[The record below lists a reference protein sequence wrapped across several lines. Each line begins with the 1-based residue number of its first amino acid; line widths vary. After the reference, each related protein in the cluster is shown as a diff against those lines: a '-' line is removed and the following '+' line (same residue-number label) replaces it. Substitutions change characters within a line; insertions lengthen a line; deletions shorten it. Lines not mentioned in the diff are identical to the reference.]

1 MRDLFHDE
9 LDEIGAGIIEMT
21 RLVGVAMEQATGAL
35 LDADLD
41 RAERVIAADT
51 RVDDL
56 RTDLEDRAFQM
67 IARQQPVATDLR
79 MLVTTLHLVADL
91 ERMGDL
97 ALHVAK
103 IARLR
108 FPEAAVPDEA
118 RDVIAQMGDVARSLV
133 HKAGDVFEGR
143 DVALAQAIEAED
155 DSMDALR
162 RKLFTL
168 VLSPR
173 WAHGTEAAIDMT
185 LLGRYY
191 ERYADHAVAVARR
204 TIFIVTGERPG
215 SATPERRRR
224 NCARLLACP
233 GWRRPRSRRPP
244 RPGRGSG
251 PARSASWWR
260 RRARSAAGCRSG
272 CSGPR
277 RPRRRARRGA

>member
-1 MRDLFHDE
+1 M
-9 LDEIGAGIIEMT
+9 IQ
-21 RLVGVAMEQATGAL
+21 LVGVAVERATGAL
-35 LDADLD
+35 LDADL
-41 RAERVIAADT
+41 RLAEHVIAADA
-51 RVDDL
+51 RVDEL
-56 RTDLEDRAFQM
+56 RVELEDRAFQM

-79 MLVTTLHLVADL
+79 VLVATLHLVADL

-108 FPEAAVPDEA
+108 YPEAAVPSEA
-118 RDVIAQMGDVARSLV
+118 RDVIAQMGEVARSLV
-133 HKAGDVFEGR
+133 GKVGEVVDGR
-143 DVALAQAIEAED
+143 DISLAQAIEAED

-204 TIFIVTGERPG
+204 TTFIVTGERAVPLVNG
-215 SATPERRRR
+215 SSPH
-224 NCARLLACP
+224 
-233 GWRRPRSRRPP
+233 
-244 RPGRGSG
+244 
-251 PARSASWWR
+251 
-260 RRARSAAGCRSG
+260 
-272 CSGPR
+272 
-277 RPRRRARRGA
+277 

>member
-21 RLVGVAMEQATGAL
+21 RLVAVAMEQATGAL
-35 LDADLD
+35 LDADLN

-215 SATPERRRR
+215 SATPNGTAQLR
-224 NCARLLACP
+224 
-233 GWRRPRSRRPP
+233 
-244 RPGRGSG
+244 
-251 PARSASWWR
+251 
-260 RRARSAAGCRSG
+260 
-272 CSGPR
+272 
-277 RPRRRARRGA
+277 